1 MVPTSLPSG
10 AFELIA
16 SLGST
21 LRFPG
26 PASGSIARS
35 TNFDRSPCPERSAPT
50 SRGGTS
56 ASVSATARPV
66 TTVPATPADATV
78 RNFLREKA
86 SSPDGS
92 VTFSFLDVM
101 RPAPLMWWLRSLG
114 RGNGGL
120 AGRHRL
126 KFGVRARLKE
136 GAGAV
141 SHDQQAAGQQHDIL
155 QHEPPAG

>member
-1 MVPTSLPSG
+1 M
-10 AFELIA
+10 A

-26 PASGSIARS
+26 VASGIRLIW
-35 TNFDRSPCPERSAPT
+35 TYFDRSLCPLRSAPG

-92 VTFSFLDVM
+92 VRVSFLDVM
-101 RPAPLMWWLRSLG
+101 RPAPLMWSSRSLDF
-114 RGNGGL
+114 GGARHYGSYTRTD
-120 AGRHRL
+120 AG
-126 KFGVRARLKE
+126 
-136 GAGAV
+136 
-141 SHDQQAAGQQHDIL
+141 
-155 QHEPPAG
+155 PAE

>member
-1 MVPTSLPSG
+1 VNKLRSLAVPREIGT
-10 AFELIA
+10 
-16 SLGST
+16 
-21 LRFPG
+21 
-26 PASGSIARS
+26 
-35 TNFDRSPCPERSAPT
+35 PT

-101 RPAPLMWWLRSLG
+101 RPAPLMWSSEAWISAAPSTQYGSYTRTD
-114 RGNGGL
+114 
-120 AGRHRL
+120 A
-126 KFGVRARLKE
+126 
-136 GAGAV
+136 GAG
-141 SHDQQAAGQQHDIL
+141 
-155 QHEPPAG
+155 E